1 MNFGDMPMQIFV
13 LSDESKSELVRENVM
28 VGEKDATGGGNPEW
42 GLGVYN
48 PDTHKSIEWDVS
60 KWGASQ
66 TLAYRSGPHD
76 TIQNGQCPIY
86 LGQIFGTSVQ
96 VARFP
101 KGTVVTNDA
110 HKYEYTDPNY
120 GYELYLTAYDKGT
133 AKPLDYDSKDWT
145 ASVPHVVDIV
155 DFENIPGNSYEVKI
169 LFRNEWADVLTG
181 GYGDAVVF
189 AIDSPACAKCK
200 PGEKGDPNVI
210 AAKLWNLMSKSE
222 HPYLDRVE
230 LIVVKDSTS
239 TKQPGDKLATYAEAE
254 AFIKA
259 VENPPNL
266 SDPRGTLKIRIIAN
280 DHEVPRH
287 QNAAND
293 FKHVMDRSTML
304 TVSLADGFE
313 KCETKVVE
321 VIRPLCELGAGVDVM
336 QMEVGA
342 GRYHGNPRMRRF
354 HSMGRTSVST
364 RADAQKY
371 YDIYTIDH
379 GNKSGNWNSTQQN
392 RQRTVIA
399 IAAGKR
405 AGAAGPKYDA
415 TTLDALIKGLVAL

>member
-1 MNFGDMPMQIFV
+1 MQIFV

-66 TLAYRSGPHD
+66 SLAYRSGPND
-76 TIQNGQCPIY
+76 AIQNGQCPIY
-86 LGQIFGTSVQ
+86 LGQIFGATAQ
-96 VARFP
+96 RARYP

-110 HKYEYTDPNY
+110 HKYEFTDPDY
-120 GYELYLTAYDKGT
+120 GYQLYLTAYDKGT

-169 LFRNEWADVLTG
+169 KFRNEWADVLTG
-181 GYGDAVVF
+181 CVGDTVMFAVKS
-189 AIDSPACAKCK
+189 DPCAKCK
-200 PGEKGDPNVI
+200 PGEKGDPNVV
-210 AAKLWNLMSKSE
+210 AAKLWNLMRQSE
-222 HPYLDRVE
+222 HPYLGAVE
-230 LIVVKDSTS
+230 LIVVKDGTG
-239 TKQPGDKLATYAEAE
+239 TKQPGDKLASYAEAE
-254 AFIKA
+254 TFIKA

-266 SDPRGTLKIRIIAN
+266 SDPRGVLKIRVIGT

-287 QNAAND
+287 QDAANA

-313 KCETKVVE
+313 DCQTKVVE

-342 GRYHGNPRMRRF
+342 GRYHGNPRLMRFQR
-354 HSMGRTSVST
+354 MGRTSVVT
-364 RADAQKY
+364 RADGQKY

-379 GNKSGNWNSTQQN
+379 GNKAGNWAGTQQH

-405 AGAAGPKYDA
+405 TGGAGPKYDA
-415 TTLDALIKGLVAL
+415 DTLDKLMQGLVAL